1 MRSRRQKE
9 NISISVIAERIEMEL
24 DDAALREVL
33 GRFGVDVSAEQA
45 QAIRQYISV
54 LLFWN
59 QRVNLT
65 SVTRPVEVLARHFG
79 EGMFAVGA
87 VPIRSGR
94 LADFGSGAGFPGL
107 PIKLLSGDLEVLLI
121 ESNLKKTS
129 FLAEIVR
136 ALGLRGV
143 EVRCGRAKELGL
155 GDNAFDFVTAR
166 AVGHFD
172 ELLECSRRILRP
184 SGRLVLWLGEEDA
197 ERLSRSRGWLW
208 GDQIAIPASNKRVIL
223 VGEKE
228 RGCST

>member
-9 NISISVIAERIEMEL
+9 NISISSIAERIEVEL
-24 DDAALREVL
+24 DDAAVREVL

-45 QAIRQYISV
+45 EAIRHYIAL

-59 QRVNLT
+59 QIVNLT
-65 SVTRPVEVLARHFG
+65 SVTHPVEVLVRHFG

-87 VPIRSGR
+87 VPISSGR

-143 EVRCGRAKELGL
+143 EVRCGRAEELGL
-155 GDNAFDFVTAR
+155 GANAYDFVTAR

-184 SGRLVLWLGEEDA
+184 SGRLVLWLGREGA
-197 ERLSRSRGWLW
+197 QRLSRSKWWRW
-208 GDQIAIPASNKRVIL
+208 GEPIAIPASSRRVLL
-223 VGEKE
+223 VGEK
-228 RGCST
+228 GS

>member
-9 NISISVIAERIEMEL
+9 NVSISAIAERIEVEL
-24 DDAALREVL
+24 DDAAVRDVL

-45 QAIRQYISV
+45 AAIRQYV
-54 LLFWN
+54 ALLLFWN

-65 SVTRPVEVLARHFG
+65 SVTHPVEVLGRHFG
-79 EGMFAVGA
+79 EGMFAVRA
-87 VPIRSGR
+87 VPISSGR

-107 PIKLLSGDLEVLLI
+107 PIKLLSGELEVLLI

-143 EVRCGRAKELGL
+143 EVRCGRAEELGL
-155 GDNAFDFVTAR
+155 GANAYDFVTAR

-172 ELLECSRRILRP
+172 ELLKCSRRILHP
-184 SGRLVLWLGEEDA
+184 SGRLVLWLGTEDA
-197 ERLSRSRGWLW
+197 QRLSRSMEWRWR
-208 GDQIAIPASNKRVIL
+208 DPIAIPASSRRVVL

-228 RGCST
+228 S